1 MDFYFTFS
9 GIVII
14 LITIIKEIGKS
25 KRITQFKNM
34 DSSKIES
41 IGNYEKKSKSK
52 YSILSFW
59 NKKMNAP

>member
-1 MDFYFTFS
+1 MSFYFIVL
-9 GIVII
+9 GIRIIVIA
-14 LITIIKEIGKS
+14 IIKEVGKS
-25 KRITQFKNM
+25 KRISQFKKM

-59 NKKMNAP
+59 NKKIHEP